1 MSRLYLITGFLGA
14 GKTTLLKQLVRC
26 FPGERLALI
35 VNEFGKE
42 GVDGALLADLGATL
56 SEIDDGSIFCAC
68 RAEQFKNAL
77 LGVLDQRPDVVLV
90 EASGLSDPTDVGRL
104 MSGEPF
110 CATQY
115 AGAICLVDGAR
126 FHKVYETARVCKK
139 QLAVADAVIINK
151 LDLATPEQLAYI
163 RREANALRPGIP
175 VFETTFGAL
184 DPAWLSQIKPPEG
197 AGGAPVFRDKDITL
211 QKLTLVI
218 DPACKRFTL
227 EHLIGLFAEDTY
239 RVKGFAAL
247 EEGTFQ
253 VDCVGPIVR
262 IDPWTGEPVHPNRL
276 TVLFGNGL
284 PARKS
289 IQNALGR
296 YPGAAELDLRR

>member
-1 MSRLYLITGFLGA
+1 MSRLYLITGFLGS

-42 GVDGALLADLGATL
+42 GVDGALLCDLGATM

-68 RAEQFKNAL
+68 RAEQFRTAL
-77 LGVLDQRPDVVLV
+77 LGVLAEEPDVVLV

-104 MSGEPF
+104 MSSAPF
-110 CATQY
+110 SAVEY
-115 AGAICLVDGAR
+115 AGALCLVDGAR

-139 QLAVADAVIINK
+139 QLAVADAIVINK
-151 LDLATPEQLAYI
+151 LDLASPEQIDSI
-163 RREANALRPGIP
+163 RREARALRPGIP
-175 VFETTFGAL
+175 VFETTFGKV
-184 DPAWLSQIKPPEG
+184 DPTWLQQIRAPEEE
-197 AGGAPVFRDKDITL
+197 GGTPVFRDKDITL
-211 QKLTLVI
+211 QKLTLVLS
-218 DPACKRFTL
+218 PACKRFAL
-227 EHLIGLFAEDTY
+227 EHFIALFAEDTY

-247 EEGTFQ
+247 EEGNFQ

-262 IDPWTGEPVHPNRL
+262 VAPWAGEPAHPNRL

-296 YPGAAELDLRR
+296 YPGAAELELRR